1 MDDEVAV
8 VIPSRNRWLL
18 LRTAL
23 ASALAQTGV
32 DVEVVVVDDGSVGRT
47 PGELRAL
54 HDKRVRVLRLE
65 RPEGVSAARNLGL
78 VHVTA
83 PWVAFLDD
91 DDVWA
96 PSHLS
101 AMLDAIRDSELD
113 PERVGLA
120 FSGHLDVDADRNLTG
135 FSPAAPVESIHEG
148 LKRMNLVGCPSRVV
162 LRTAA
167 VREVGGFDERLSIV
181 ADWDLWVRVLAEHE
195 VVRCPELLVGY
206 MSHPGNMH
214 LDAERYLTDL
224 RCCGRSI
231 AGAQASTPM
240 PCSATCSRATS
251 LRATAGAVGGSAP
264 LAGTAVLRAGG
275 PPRDLGAPLAC
286 SWASGS
292 SSSPGYAGRNV
303 DQSIGKWLE
312 PVRQAERT
320 TTTGVTRYRVFSATA
335 GRRDGPPSSPTSGY
349 ADVDARSGLAGIDR
363 AQRKMRSSSC

>member
-1 MDDEVAV
+1 MPHRHPLKWLFCSTRVEAMDDEVAV

-32 DVEVVVVDDGSVGRT
+32 DVEVVVVDDGSVGPT
-47 PGELRAL
+47 PGELRAFD
-54 HDKRVRVLRLE
+54 DKRVRVLRLE
-65 RPEGVSAARNLGL
+65 RPAGVSAARNLGL

-101 AMLDAIRDSELD
+101 AMINAIRDSELD
-113 PERVGLA
+113 PERIGLA

-135 FSPAAPVESIHEG
+135 VSPAAPVESIHEG

-224 RCCGRSI
+224 
-231 AGAQASTPM
+231 AL
-240 PCSATCSRATS
+240 
-251 LRATAGAVGGSAP
+251 LRAKHRWSPGEHADAVFGDLLPSYIAASYRRSGRRFRAARWYTRSF
-264 LAGTAVLRAGG
+264 RAGG
-275 PPRDLGAPLAC
+275 SPRDLGRAIGVLL
-286 SWASGS
+286 GERLIEL
-292 SSSPGYAGRNV
+292 GRLRRRTNV
-303 DQSIGKWLE
+303 DRSLGEWLE
-312 PVRQAERT
+312 PVRQAERA
-320 TTTGVTRYRVFSATA
+320 TTTGVTLLPGVL
-335 GRRDGPPSSPTSGY
+335 RDSG
-349 ADVDARSGLAGIDR
+349 AP
-363 AQRKMRSSSC
+363 